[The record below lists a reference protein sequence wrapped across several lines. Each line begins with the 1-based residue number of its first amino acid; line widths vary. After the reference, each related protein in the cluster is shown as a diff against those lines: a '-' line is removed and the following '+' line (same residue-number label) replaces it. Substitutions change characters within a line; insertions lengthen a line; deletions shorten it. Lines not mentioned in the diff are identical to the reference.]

1 MASGTAPDV
10 VSLEVRLSA
19 AKQQLLSRAGLSHAL
34 ILSGPV
40 DSESGDSS
48 VAAAAAAAVV
58 VADNAK
64 EQEPDLAALLAAM
77 RVAVLD
83 GDQVKEL
90 MALEGEGTHALHS
103 RLVGATSLLSSEGE
117 TSLEIQARAS
127 LCEVLW
133 QKQSALVHSCTEA
146 AAMLAGSG
154 THTAAIVEQSGAWH
168 DSLRYLNGQIAVLR
182 R

>member
-48 VAAAAAAAVV
+48 VAAAAAAVV